1 MKRLIG
7 IVICYSL
14 VMGIGCANLREG
26 TPTVYLPNENCKQVS
41 FKPGLEPEGFNGIKW
56 ETNLLTLKAMK
67 LYRKDPS
74 HGGIEFYLKEG
85 DTFKL
90 KNGKLLPIQY
100 GFWKGK
106 FYVGMVTTQGLFDW
120 SALKETVFN
129 KFGEGAKP
137 FSNKEE
143 YLWVGKNTIMA
154 LRYNEISKGGIFYI
168 RSDSMTKQMEDYR
181 AKLK

>member
-7 IVICYSL
+7 VVIFCSL
-14 VMGIGCANLREG
+14 VMSISCANLRQD
-26 TPTVYLPNENCKQVS
+26 TPTVYVPNENCKQVS

-56 ETNLLTLKAMK
+56 ETNLLTLKGMK
-67 LYRKDPS
+67 LHRKDPS

-90 KNGKLLPIQY
+90 KNGKNTSVQY
-100 GFWKGK
+100 GFWRGR
-106 FYVGMVTTQGLFDW
+106 FYVGMVATQGLSDW
-120 SALKETVFN
+120 NALKETVFN

-143 YLWVGKNTIMA
+143 YLWVGKNAVMA
-154 LRYNEISKGGIFYI
+154 LRYNEISNGAIFYI
-168 RSDSMTKQMEDYR
+168 RSDSMTKQMDD
-181 AKLK
+181 

>member
-7 IVICYSL
+7 FVISCSL
-14 VMGIGCANLREG
+14 LIGIGCANLKEA
-26 TPTVYLPNENCKQVS
+26 TPTVYLPNDNCKQVS

-56 ETNLLTLKAMK
+56 ETNLLTLKGMK

-85 DTFKL
+85 DAFKL
-90 KNGKLLPIQY
+90 GNGKMIPTQY
-100 GFWKGK
+100 GFWRGK

-120 SALKETVFN
+120 NALKETVFH

-143 YLWVGKNTIMA
+143 YLWVGKNAVMA

-168 RSDSMTKQMEDYR
+168 RCDSMTEEMEGYR